1 MLYPKKKGFLPFKSS
16 QNGQI
21 FLIVVLVVIV
31 TSTIGLS
38 LASRSITSIRTS
50 TEEADSQKAL
60 AAAEAGIERAIQ
72 GSTLSIGEGILIGN
86 FSSNNADYRVD
97 VEGVQDSSFLINGGN
112 VIPKDEGADVWFAD
126 HDEEGNVDNSSA
138 MSPKFVHL
146 YWGSPSEICGTS
158 TAPAALQVV
167 VITRSPSS
175 LNDIKS
181 YRYAFDSCSSRRA
194 ENNFKQAESGSF
206 TVAGISGVTFGVRT
220 PEDGANKDL
229 SSVGDIVLMRV
240 IPLYKDAVIG
250 VSACNRAGNNCTSL
264 SSQGYKIS
272 SIGESGA
279 ANRKLTVF
287 KGYPQIYLPY
297 LSYGLFVAN

>member
-1 MLYPKKKGFLPFKSS
+1 MLYQK
-16 QNGQI
+16 GQI
-21 FLIVVLVVIV
+21 LLIVILVVIV

-50 TEEADSQKAL
+50 TEEADSQRAL

-72 GSTLSIGEGILIGN
+72 GSTLSTGVAILNGN
-86 FSSNNADYRVD
+86 LSNNADYRVD
-97 VEGVQDSSFLINGGN
+97 VEGIQDSSFLINGGN
-112 VIPKDEGADVWFAD
+112 AIPRDEGADLWFAD
-126 HDEEGNVDNSSA
+126 HDEEGNIDNSSA

-146 YWGSPSEICGTS
+146 YWSSPSEICGTS

-175 LNDIKS
+175 LNNIKS
-181 YRYAFDSCSSRRA
+181 YRYVFDNCLSRRA
-194 ENNFKQAESGSF
+194 ENYFKEADSGNF

-264 SSQGYKIS
+264 PSQGYAIS
-272 SIGESGA
+272 STGESGA
-279 ANRKLTVF
+279 ASRKLTVF